1 MRTSF
6 FFCSLPVLALVM
18 GCDGKDGSTDN
29 GASDVGM
36 AAPLSEDVLSQIS
49 ATRMKETI
57 DFLADDAQGGR
68 VTGAPGHIASMA
80 WITEEMTALGLE
92 PIGLEGDYVYPYP
105 ATPSGDFYQLD
116 EDGGISV
123 AMPEVAYDLVGRI
136 PGSNPDLAHEH
147 ILVMAHYDHLGVDQ
161 YGDSF
166 NGAFDNAAGVAVA
179 LELGRILMMAPPE
192 RSVIIMLTDEEES
205 GLDGARAWLEDP
217 TIPREQIVFGLSV
230 DPVGRPSLPD
240 YWPTLLIGTERSPEL
255 DGLWREMAEW
265 NNLPTIFLHRDLVP
279 VFASDQDE
287 LYKVEPPIP
296 GFWFVNPGF
305 SFYHTVDDTA
315 ETIDYRILKE
325 DVRFLANAL
334 THSGATDQT
343 YSFEAEPIMD
353 GSTAADVKSL
363 VTGILESEHL
373 TTSETVYAKFVIEEL
388 DRAIDSNDISV
399 LGNVEGFSIAVA
411 YFVMFELGEAHPGP
425 IPPPFPEE

>member
-1 MRTSF
+1 MRLSRTLWT
-6 FFCSLPVLALVM
+6 LPFLALLLNC
-18 GCDGKDGSTDN
+18 GGKDGGTDS
-29 GASDVGM
+29 GTADAGLPI
-36 AAPLSEDVLSQIS
+36 PLSEDLLSQIS

-57 DFLADDAQGGR
+57 DFLADDDQGGR
-68 VTGAPGHIASMA
+68 VTGAPGHLSAMN
-80 WITEEMTALGLE
+80 WIVDAMTELGLE
-92 PIGLEGDYVYPYP
+92 PVGIEGDFVYPYP
-105 ATPSGDFYQLD
+105 ASPAGNMYQIDLD
-116 EDGGISV
+116 GNISV
-123 AMPEVAYDLVGRI
+123 AQSDVAYDLVGRI

-147 ILVMAHYDHLGVDQ
+147 ILVMAHYDHLGVDEF
-161 YGDSF
+161 GDSF

-179 LELGRILMMAPPE
+179 LELARILMMVPPE
-192 RSVIIMLTDEEES
+192 RSIIIMLTDEEES

-217 TIPREQIVFGLSV
+217 TIPRDQIVFGLSV

-255 DGLWREMAEW
+255 DGLWRSMAEW
-265 NNLPTIFLHRDLVP
+265 NNLPTVFLHRDLVP

-287 LYKVEPPIP
+287 LYRVEPPIP

-305 SFYHTVDDTA
+305 SFYHTVDDTP

-334 THSGATDQT
+334 THTGAIDQT
-343 YSFEAEPIMD
+343 YSFESEPIMD

-363 VTGILESEHL
+363 VTGLLESEYL
-373 TTSETVYAKFVIEEL
+373 TTDETVYAKFVIEEL
-388 DRAIDSNDISV
+388 DKAIDTNDISV

>member
-363 VTGILESEHL
+363 VSGILESEHL